1 MSGVAEAVYAWL
13 DGLGIPYRR
22 AEHAPAPTMED
33 CAKMVSQGLYLC
45 QWDDAEKS
53 PDGKLHTAWAYI
65 HQLDV
70 RHRYEGAYIEKP
82 AFWTEE

>member
-1 MSGVAEAVYAWL
+1 
-13 DGLGIPYRR
+13 
-22 AEHAPAPTMED
+22 MED

-45 QWDDAEKS
+45 EWDDAEKS